1 MTRMTQIKPPHY
13 IEAKPTERLNLCHL
27 RHLRSKSDRYLVTLF
42 LSSWEIPFILN
53 LFLIGID
60 VLENNV
66 SGSFPFHIHHDLSGG
81 EFEMYIL
88 EQDVFSIQYVN
99 VIVLR
104 FYRQLPHRKSGGIIQ
119 GTD

>member
-1 MTRMTQIKPPHY
+1 MP
-13 IEAKPTERLNLCHL
+13 IE
-27 RHLRSKSDRYLVTLF
+27 LF
-42 LSSWEIPFILN
+42 YFYSHGRFLFILN

>member
-1 MTRMTQIKPPHY
+1 MNRPIELFYFYPHG
-13 IEAKPTERLNLCHL
+13 RF
-27 RHLRSKSDRYLVTLF
+27 LF
-42 LSSWEIPFILN
+42 IFN

-66 SGSFPFHIHHDLSGG
+66 FGSLAFYIHPDFFAR

-99 VIVLR
+99 VIMLR

-119 GTD
+119 GAD